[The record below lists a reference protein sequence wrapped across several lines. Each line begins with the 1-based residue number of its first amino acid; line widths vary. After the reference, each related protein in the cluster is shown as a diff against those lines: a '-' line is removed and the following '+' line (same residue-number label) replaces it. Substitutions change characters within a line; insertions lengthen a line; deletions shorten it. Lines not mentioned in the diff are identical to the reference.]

1 MNWRRGLLL
10 AGIHLVAAAPLI
22 LMLEARDAKELRDG
36 KEPEAMAQAA
46 ADWAAITEK
55 ESHSGLHAAHQE
67 GETVSFDCGGLWA
80 HYPAQEA
87 VVRLD
92 NSPAAALTG
101 WRYEC
106 RAKWTLSAMLEG
118 PIDPGSA
125 NEKLAAQRKIDA
137 VFCVVIAIQWLLVGA
152 FPLKPF
158 QKTWGEPGI
167 LITAFT
173 VIAACLALI
182 PSLGDAALLPASLAG
197 LAWFWWFALLVWAA
211 LRFGWRRITGLYRL
225 HQKASS

>member
-1 MNWRRGLLL
+1 ML

-67 GETVSFDCGGLWA
+67 GETVSFDEDEGETVSFDCGGLWA

-101 WRYEC
+101 
-106 RAKWTLSAMLEG
+106 
-118 PIDPGSA
+118 
-125 NEKLAAQRKIDA
+125 
-137 VFCVVIAIQWLLVGA
+137 
-152 FPLKPF
+152 
-158 QKTWGEPGI
+158 
-167 LITAFT
+167 
-173 VIAACLALI
+173 
-182 PSLGDAALLPASLAG
+182 
-197 LAWFWWFALLVWAA
+197 
-211 LRFGWRRITGLYRL
+211 
-225 HQKASS
+225 